1 MNPTST
7 PGSPPFE
14 RIRRITGYLVGTTDR
29 FNDGK
34 KAEERDRVH
43 HTVGLPVDL
52 FKYEAP
58 ADAPAEKHPG
68 EPIGARPPLGCAR
81 YGTLLRLAGVV
92 GESSVDGPGFRLGV
106 FAQGCPHRCRGCHNP
121 ATFAFD
127 GGILVAVSSVVELL
141 TSNPMHSGI
150 SLSGGEPFEQAAA
163 FARLAERAREL
174 GYDVMAWTGYT
185 FEELIVGSQ
194 ERPEWL
200 ELLSALDVLVDG
212 PYIQEL
218 HSLALLYRGSANQRV
233 LDVPESLKAGAPVL
247 WEAAYEQGGEQSC
260 PVSAPESPWSWS
272 RNWNAVSP

>member
-7 PGSPPFE
+7 PDSPPFE

-58 ADAPAEKHPG
+58 ADAP
-68 EPIGARPPLGCAR
+68 

-127 GGILVAVSSVVELL
+127 GGILVAVPSVIELL